1 MLPVIEFAMNNSIH
15 ASTGYTPFYVN
26 GLAHP
31 RVPLTLPLRGSGL
44 GGGGDANRLAEI
56 SPGSV
61 NKQVR
66 AFLATRFSVL
76 RHVRDAMAE
85 SQDKQKQYADAN
97 SRSCIESY
105 EVGDQVLLST
115 KNLPTKVV
123 SSVFK
128 TKLRPRFIGPF
139 TVVAKKGL
147 AYTLH
152 LPRKMRTHPV
162 FYVGLLKPY
171 RDPVHVD
178 VEALAPRNSALPKG
192 TIPEVR
198 GPLEPR
204 FEPPSA
210 PAQGADFDFESQS
223 HRDLVPS
230 ESGRRELSPRYRP
243 PPALLD
249 EHGNPHFHVERVL
262 RRRRRQGQTQYL
274 VKWKGYPESENSWEF
289 EIPLRQDCPYAVD
302 AFERR
307 AHGHSV
313 ADDASH

>member
-1 MLPVIEFAMNNSIH
+1 
-15 ASTGYTPFYVN
+15 
-26 GLAHP
+26 
-31 RVPLTLPLRGSGL
+31 
-44 GGGGDANRLAEI
+44 
-56 SPGSV
+56 
-61 NKQVR
+61 
-66 AFLATRFSVL
+66 
-76 RHVRDAMAE
+76 MAE
-85 SQDKQKQYADAN
+85 SQDKQKEYADTK

-105 EVGDQVLLST
+105 KVGDQVLLST

-152 LPRKMRTHPV
+152 LPRKMRAHTRPV
-162 FYVGLLKPY
+162 FHVGLLKPY
-171 RDPVHVD
+171 RYPAHVY
-178 VEALAPRNSALPKG
+178 VEALAPRNLALPKD
-192 TIPEVR
+192 TLPELK
-198 GPLEPR
+198 GPLKPR
-204 FEPPSA
+204 SGSSSA
-210 PAQGADFDFESQS
+210 SAQGADSDFESQS
-223 HRDLVPS
+223 HGDPVPS
-230 ESGRRELSPRYRP
+230 ESGRRGLSPRYRP

-262 RRRRRQGQTQYL
+262 RRRRRQGQTQCL

-307 AHGHSV
+307 AHGC
-313 ADDASH
+313 